1 MLKRGRTVAV
11 IVARMGSTRVPGKSM
26 LDLGGVPVV
35 ERIIRNVK
43 KITGLDE
50 VCVATSVM
58 DSDDPITCVAE
69 RNSVRCFRGDSER
82 VLDRV
87 YQAARETN
95 AEVIVEIGGD
105 CPFIGADVLDSPI
118 IDFHNSDYDYLCNY
132 EPPTYPEGFDI
143 NIISMEA
150 LARANELAVAPSQRI
165 HPFSFLSFHRNL
177 FKIGNVEMQELDL
190 SKFHWSLDFPEDI
203 FFIRAVI
210 NKLNRKEGEIKI
222 ADILNLI
229 EHDNEIRNLHEGL
242 IRPKVDH
249 AFWNAPSIIRDM
261 NEDIR
266 ALVPMATARIEN
278 GDYFGASMCYG
289 EILNIAS
296 ELKKY
301 SLFKK
306 ENN

>member
-35 ERIIRNVK
+35 ERIICNVK

-58 DSDDPITCVAE
+58 DSDDPIACVAE

-87 YQAARETN
+87 YQAARGTN

-105 CPFIGADVLDSPI
+105 CPFIGADVLDGPI
-118 IDFHNSDYDYLCNY
+118 MDFHNSDYDYLCNY

-203 FFIRAVI
+203 FFLRAVI
-210 NKLNRKEGEIKI
+210 KKLNRKEGEIKI

-306 ENN
+306 EKN